1 MNEDRSTKGPSS
13 FSREVGV
20 KETRKL
26 RARRRGTE
34 SVWFGFGMFGLVGW
48 SVTVPTFLGAMLGLW
63 LDKHYPGQHSWTLT
77 LLIVGLTIGCLNAWH
92 WVSRENNA
100 MRDES
105 ENKNE

>member
-1 MNEDRSTKGPSS
+1 M
-13 FSREVGV
+13 